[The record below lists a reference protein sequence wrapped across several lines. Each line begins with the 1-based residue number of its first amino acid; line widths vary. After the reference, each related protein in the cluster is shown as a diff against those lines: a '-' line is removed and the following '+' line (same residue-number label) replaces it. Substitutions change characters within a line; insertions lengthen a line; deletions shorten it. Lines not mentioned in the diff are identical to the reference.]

1 MHAHRRR
8 RAARLA
14 AAAAAPL
21 VLLLALPT
29 TAHAVEPVTP
39 PAPGTT
45 APAAVLASVA
55 PGGQAFRTAAHYLL
69 DAPDSETAVA
79 EGLSLGTP
87 RAVIAYVDDGLVS
100 SALGGDELVAP
111 TGSVEWL
118 VVAHQAGQ
126 RLGTF
131 VLTNDGSVDT
141 SGSSS
146 DADATVE
153 ALAADALLLVAGTP
167 VRQEL
172 YVVSDDRRTVTPL
185 DGPAQATSGA
195 EPMSARAFRS
205 AQRAAYAAWLAEADG
220 GVPEP
225 PQQGTNLAL
234 LFAILGVAAAGAVVW
249 TVLRRRRQDR
259 PDPHAAT

>member
-1 MHAHRRR
+1 MHAHRHART
-8 RAARLA
+8 ARLA
-14 AAAAAPL
+14 VVLAALFA
-21 VLLLALPT
+21 LLLGLPA
-29 TAHAVEPVTP
+29 TAHAVEPVAP

-45 APAAVLASVA
+45 APAAVLSSVA

-79 EGLSLGTP
+79 EGLTLGIP
-87 RAVIAYVDDGLVS
+87 HAMIGYVDDGLAS

-111 TGSVEWL
+111 TGAVEWL
-118 VVAHQAGQ
+118 VVAHQTGE
-126 RLGTF
+126 RRGTF

-153 ALAADALLLVAGTP
+153 ALPADALLLVAGTP

-172 YVVSDDRRTVTPL
+172 YAVSDDRRTVTPL
-185 DGPAQATSGA
+185 DGPAQATSGT
-195 EPMSARAFRS
+195 EPMTATAFRS
-205 AQRAAYAAWLAEADG
+205 AHRAAYAAWIAESDG

-225 PQQGTNLAL
+225 PQHGTNVAL
-234 LFAILGVAAAGAVVW
+234 LLSILGVAAAAAVVW
-249 TVLRRRRQDR
+249 TVRGRRRRHQ
-259 PDPHAAT
+259 PALDPAT